1 MKCINESIL
10 RVELGLGWQRGV
22 VLERGS
28 GELSLSSCVYLRSL
42 ALQTPTLRN
51 TPHFN
56 SYAKNTP
63 SPHAIIIII

>member
-51 TPHFN
+51 TPTLTHMQ
-56 SYAKNTP
+56 KTHPRLTP
-63 SPHAIIIII
+63 SLS